1 VSTEGRSTGSTVLTE
16 RNGSSETFFD
26 VTIDTFESL
35 PVRVT
40 PAGVPGS
47 LR

>member
-1 VSTEGRSTGSTVLTE
+1 MEPDRVTE

-40 PAGVPGS
+40 PVGVPGS